1 MLVSVFGKQMINV
14 VAQVSMPDLKHPSM
28 FAAKVLHTHRS
39 GCKRGGRREFIYAIA
54 AFIHAGIGESL
65 TP

>member
-28 FAAKVLHTHRS
+28 FAAKGPRFCIPTEVGVS
-39 GCKRGGRREFIYAIA
+39 EE
-54 AFIHAGIGESL
+54 AGVSL
-65 TP
+65 YMQ

>member
-28 FAAKVLHTHRS
+28 FAAKVLHTHLS
-39 GCKRGGRREFIYAIA
+39 GCKRGGRREFIYMQ
-54 AFIHAGIGESL
+54 
-65 TP
+65 